1 MKKVYIVDDDQD
13 IVHSISMVL
22 KAHGYEVSSQ
32 YTDENVIENVSR
44 FKPDLIILD
53 VIFPEDQSAGFKIAR
68 DLKKDE
74 ELAKIPIIMLS
85 VVNEKGIYL
94 GRFSDQ
100 DIDQEWLP
108 VNQFLDKPVQPD
120 DLIKKVDTVLKE
132 TAEK

>member
-74 ELAKIPIIMLS
+74 DLAKIPIIMLS